1 MVKWF
6 SLFILGIVLGA
17 LSVLPGCAPK
27 EQKDCGFVQN
37 VYNQRI
43 SWKGKMPIV
52 LSIHQSV
59 PVELHEAIRK
69 AIAKWE
75 AAAGHP
81 VFRIEAGGAV
91 LSETPLRDNRNVI
104 YFLNSWEANKD
115 TEQGRTSVH
124 WIGDEIME
132 ADVRIN
138 AKNFTFYWGNYGD
151 PKGPKAVN
159 FEALIIHELG
169 HVLGLRHRDNEGSVM
184 ETYLSTQSDRVSISS
199 VDQQAVKCEY

>member
-1 MVKWF
+1 MRWF
-6 SLFILGIVLGA
+6 GLFILGIVLGA

-43 SWKGKMPIV
+43 SWKGKMPIL
-52 LSIHQSV
+52 LSIHSSV
-59 PVELHEAIRK
+59 PPELHESIRR
-69 AIAKWE
+69 AVTKWE

-81 VFRIEAGGAV
+81 LFQIDSSAPN
-91 LSETPLRDNRNVI
+91 LSATPVRDNRNVI
-104 YFLNSWEANKD
+104 YFMDTWDPGKE

-132 ADVRIN
+132 ADVRVN
-138 AKNFTFYWGNYGD
+138 AKNFTFYSDTYGD
-151 PKGPKAVN
+151 PKGSKAVN
-159 FEALIIHELG
+159 FEALVIHELG

-184 ETYLSTQSDRVSISS
+184 ETYLSSQSDRITISS

>member
-1 MVKWF
+1 MKWF
-6 SLFILGIVLGA
+6 GLFFLGIVLGA

-43 SWKGKMPIV
+43 SWKGKLPV
-52 LSIHQSV
+52 TLSIHSTV
-59 PVELHEAIRK
+59 PPELHESIRR
-69 AIAKWE
+69 AVAKWE

-81 VFRIEAGGAV
+81 LFKIENAAAN
-91 LSETPLRDNRNVI
+91 LSGTPIRDNRNVI
-104 YFLNSWEANKD
+104 YFLNTWDPGKE

-132 ADVRIN
+132 ADVRVN
-138 AKNFTFYWGNYGD
+138 AKNFTFYSETFGD

-159 FEALIIHELG
+159 FEALMIHELG

-184 ETYLSTQSDRVSISS
+184 ETYLSTQSDRIVISS